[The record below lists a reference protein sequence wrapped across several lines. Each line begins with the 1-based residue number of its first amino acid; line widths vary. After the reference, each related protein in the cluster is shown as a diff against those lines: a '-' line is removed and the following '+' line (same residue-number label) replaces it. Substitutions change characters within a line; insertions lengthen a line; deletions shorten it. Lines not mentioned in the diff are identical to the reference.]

1 MKCILSLALGIAL
14 ITGFAG
20 CSGGDGEKG
29 VNKDKDKPV
38 PPPAAEKKG

>member
-1 MKCILSLALGIAL
+1 MLSLALGIAL
-14 ITGFAG
+14 LVGLAG
-20 CSGGDGEKG
+20 CTGGDSEKG